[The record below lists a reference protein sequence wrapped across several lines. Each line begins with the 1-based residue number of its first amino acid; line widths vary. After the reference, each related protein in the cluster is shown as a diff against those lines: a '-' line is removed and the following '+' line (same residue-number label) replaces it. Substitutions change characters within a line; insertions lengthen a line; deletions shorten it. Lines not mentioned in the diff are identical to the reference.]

1 MSYPQVYYVT
11 YREYL
16 IRRKAYIDEISLQ
29 QGMLRKVLFHM
40 IVGNPYIKKEHKP
53 RKEAD
58 LYLLPNEANIKK
70 NIQPTR
76 MTRQEADFF
85 RSSGY
90 NVYEGH
96 IK

>member
-1 MSYPQVYYVT
+1 MTYPQVYYVT

-53 RKEAD
+53 
-58 LYLLPNEANIKK
+58 
-70 NIQPTR
+70 TR
-76 MTRQEADFF
+76 MTRHEADFF
-85 RSSGY
+85 RSCGY